1 MDDGPDILL
10 AIRRCLCLWMFC
22 RNDHFRVDSLY
33 KEGEKM
39 MEGIADIL
47 QDLKKRM
54 DKLGEYL

>member
-1 MDDGPDILL
+1 
-10 AIRRCLCLWMFC
+10 
-22 RNDHFRVDSLY
+22 
-33 KEGEKM
+33 M